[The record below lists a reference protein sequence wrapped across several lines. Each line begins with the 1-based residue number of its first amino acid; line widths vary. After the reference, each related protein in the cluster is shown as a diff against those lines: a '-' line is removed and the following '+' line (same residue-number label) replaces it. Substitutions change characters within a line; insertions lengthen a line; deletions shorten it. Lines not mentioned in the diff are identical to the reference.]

1 MQALQKAAAQRK
13 LDEGGAP
20 ISPGGT
26 KQKLVPISALIPAPR
41 IDADAP
47 DLGKEV
53 TVHIYTYIISIYI
66 FIHMCHILLG
76 KSAVCPTLAADL

>member
-13 LDEGGAP
+13 LGDGGTP
-20 ISPGGT
+20 VSPGGT

-53 TVHIYTYIISIYI
+53 ILYDIHTHIYITI
-66 FIHMCHILLG
+66 
-76 KSAVCPTLAADL
+76 